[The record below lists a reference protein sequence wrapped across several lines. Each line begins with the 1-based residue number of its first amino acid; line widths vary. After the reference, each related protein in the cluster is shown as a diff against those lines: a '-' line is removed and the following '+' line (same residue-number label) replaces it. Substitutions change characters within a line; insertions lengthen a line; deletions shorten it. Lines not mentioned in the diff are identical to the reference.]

1 MAPAGRSLTSQP
13 VGPIHTPMMREDAS
27 LLFVLARAQIR
38 VFQVASITPSD
49 VEEDLSMAV
58 DHDHARLGQGTT
70 PASHEAG
77 PPVCGR
83 KGAYLLPQ
91 DR

>member
-1 MAPAGRSLTSQP
+1 MAPAGRSLTPQP

-38 VFQVASITPSD
+38 VFQVASITRD

-58 DHDHARLGQGTT
+58 DNDHARSGQGTT

-77 PPVCGR
+77 PPVYGR
-83 KGAYLLPQ
+83 KGSYLLPQ